1 MVGAENIGKHPIPK
15 HQAGG
20 IDSARQDAQYRA
32 GGFELMSTALGSVTD
47 TSLDADLTSASVDSE
62 EQSAAAMVENVAHV
76 VSGVSL
82 IGVARDALRAAG
94 HVATI
99 AANRITI
106 DDTVEAQF
114 IPAEVGTYGLSDAR
128 WIVSPVAVATPVWVV
143 GAERTRVP

>member
-1 MVGAENIGKHPIPK
+1 
-15 HQAGG
+15 
-20 IDSARQDAQYRA
+20 
-32 GGFELMSTALGSVTD
+32 
-47 TSLDADLTSASVDSE
+47 
-62 EQSAAAMVENVAHV
+62 MVENVAHV